1 MEDDILVQQA
11 REGDTGAFRQ
21 LVETYQHEI
30 YNYFVRSTGSVEDAE
45 DLTQQC
51 FINFYNS
58 LKRYRRTA
66 SLRTFMYRIATN
78 LAISHSRKRKAP
90 LSLEFLVEGGFDA
103 VSETSAGR
111 PEDIAYAMDI
121 RRAYLEALAKLPDE
135 WRLILDMRI
144 SNELSYKEIAEASGR
159 SVSSVESIIFRA
171 REKLSEEMAPF
182 LGGRDEKR

>member
-1 MEDDILVQQA
+1 MEDDILVRQA
-11 REGDTGAFRQ
+11 REGDTGAFRK

-58 LKRYRRTA
+58 LKTYRRTA

-90 LSLEFLVEGGFDA
+90 LSLA
-103 VSETSAGR
+103 
-111 PEDIAYAMDI
+111 
-121 RRAYLEALAKLPDE
+121 
-135 WRLILDMRI
+135 
-144 SNELSYKEIAEASGR
+144 
-159 SVSSVESIIFRA
+159 
-171 REKLSEEMAPF
+171 
-182 LGGRDEKR
+182 